1 MPIKQ
6 INNTGYAPVKIFDL
20 FNRSNASGCTDVLN
34 DDITSKINHDWIFY
48 ITQNADCVYSPNHT
62 FTTNVITAYIFDN
75 FKNRVLLDDY
85 ADAFCGWDE
94 STDFESFVE
103 MVKCSIEKMLIA
115 NDERYDKLYY
125 SMIAEFNPLWN
136 VDGETITER
145 VLHQTGTDE
154 NAKTGSDEIQTNRDI
169 SENETISDDT
179 TNTGTDTTAKSG
191 SDTTAK
197 TGTETLGRTGSDTTT
212 TSNTTYDESTFYDG
226 TKNVTTNGTTDTTT
240 HNTQDVTDYNTSETI
255 THNTSTE
262 NDIGRE
268 KAIDDDTTQSST
280 YNSKD
285 TNTKNLTDTETI
297 SEVRRGNIG
306 VTTTTKLLTEFR
318 EFANFS
324 FIDIV
329 AKDIVNTISYMVY

>member
-1 MPIKQ
+1 MPIRQ

-48 ITQNADCVYSPNHT
+48 ITQNAECIFSPNHS

-75 FKNRVLLDDY
+75 FKNRILLDDY
-85 ADAFCGWDE
+85 AYAFCGWDE
-94 STDFESFVE
+94 STDFETFVE

-145 VLHQTGTDE
+145 ILHQTGTDE
-154 NAKTGSDEIQTNRDI
+154 NAKTGTDETQTNRDI
-169 SENETISDDT
+169 AENESITDGTSY
-179 TNTGTDTTAKSG
+179 TGTDTTAKSG
-191 SDTTAK
+191 TDTTAK
-197 TGTETLGRTGSDTTT
+197 TGTETVGHTGSDTTT

-226 TKNVTTNGTTDTTT
+226 TKSVTNNGTTDTTT

-255 THNTSTE
+255 THNTTTDKETE
-262 NDIGRE
+262 RE
-268 KAIDDDTTQSST
+268 KSIDDDVSQSTT
-280 YNSKD
+280 YNTKD

-297 SEVRRGNIG
+297 SEIRRGNIG

-318 EFANFS
+318 EFADFS

-329 AKDIVNTISYMVY
+329 ARDIVNTISYMVY